1 MKSHFTYM
9 KELKELIS
17 SYMNFPRQGIEFKD
31 VIGITQEP
39 EVFKKIALKM
49 SSSQII
55 RDSDAIIA
63 IDARGFVFGSVVSLL
78 ASKPMV
84 VARKPN
90 KLPGE
95 IVEKRYSLEYGINT
109 LSIQKNVLE
118 KYQSFAIVDDLL
130 ATGGTANCV
139 SEILISYKK
148 IISGLVVVVEL
159 EKLADDNKFK
169 YPVESLIKL

>member
-1 MKSHFTYM
+1 MKSYFAYM

-31 VIGITQEP
+31 VIGIAQEP
-39 EVFKKIALKM
+39 EVFKKVALKM
-49 SSSQII
+49 SSTQII
-55 RDSDAIIA
+55 RDSEAIIA

-90 KLPGE
+90 KLPGK
-95 IVEKRYSLEYGINT
+95 IVERQYSLEYGNDT

-118 KYQSFAIVDDLL
+118 KYQNFAIIDDLL

-139 SEILISYKK
+139 SEILVSHNKVVR
-148 IISGLVVVVEL
+148 GLVVVVEL
-159 EKLADDNKFK
+159 EELAENNKFK